1 MPSHVAEPVSRQSYR
16 CVKQCDTL
24 RMSQRNSEVL
34 SMAVSMVQTATKR
47 EWETAMYMA
56 RQEFK
61 RIEDDY

>member
-1 MPSHVAEPVSRQSYR
+1 
-16 CVKQCDTL
+16 
-24 RMSQRNSEVL
+24 
-34 SMAVSMVQTATKR
+34 MAVSMVQTATKR